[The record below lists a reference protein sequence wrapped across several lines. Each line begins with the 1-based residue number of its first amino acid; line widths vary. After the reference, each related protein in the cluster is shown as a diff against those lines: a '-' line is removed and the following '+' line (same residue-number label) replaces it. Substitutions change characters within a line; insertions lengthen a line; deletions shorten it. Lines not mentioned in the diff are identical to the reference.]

1 MEEIEGEKKEIVI
14 YLPNCKVEGW
24 VTLPPGCRSLPD
36 FVTLNPAKKFVA
48 VADATVTAIRAH
60 ETWKYRVER
69 ISISKDYIVNIFA
82 REGMTPIAEEK

>member
-1 MEEIEGEKKEIVI
+1 MEKVEGEKKEIVI

-24 VTLPPGCRSLPD
+24 ITLPHGCRSLPD

-48 VADATVTAIRAH
+48 VVDATVTAIRAH

-82 REGMTPIAEEK
+82 REGMKPITEEK